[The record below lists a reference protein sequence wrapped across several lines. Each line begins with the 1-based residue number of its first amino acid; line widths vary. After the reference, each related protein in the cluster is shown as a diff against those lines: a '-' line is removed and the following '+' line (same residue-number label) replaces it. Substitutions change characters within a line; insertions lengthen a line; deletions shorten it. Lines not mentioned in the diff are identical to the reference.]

1 MKSTPVWRIVW
12 KGDKMKLSLKRVAY
26 MTYFVALALAFAVL
40 YYGSYY
46 YALKYMTS
54 DDIITKDKLVQDNP
68 AADHANTGDNMNE
81 VNAEID
87 LVITTKT
94 TYVEESYNIDTDELS
109 KETITPP
116 IEVLGYNRQQLI
128 DYLTTYMSKN
138 TDETLVNIQLVSF
151 SSNSVVVRKTIRVV
165 EKKYYYYVTV
175 EDDMISIY
183 KADRKTKYF
192 DTGIEIEEIEEK
204 DRERLKEGFYIEDI
218 HELYNYLESIT
229 S

>member
-12 KGDKMKLSLKRVAY
+12 EGDKMKLSLKRVAY
-26 MTYFVALALAFAVL
+26 MTYFVALALTFAVI

-54 DDIITKDKLVQDNP
+54 DNIITKDKLVQDNP
-68 AADHANTGDNMNE
+68 AVEHASIGNE
-81 VNAEID
+81 TNQVNAEID
-87 LVITTKT
+87 LVVTTKT
-94 TYVEESYNIDTDELS
+94 NYVEESYNIDTDELS
-109 KETITPP
+109 NETITPP

-151 SSNSVVVRKTIRVV
+151 SSDSVVIRKTIRVV
-165 EKKYYYYVTV
+165 EKNYYYFVTV
-175 EDDMISIY
+175 EDNKISVY

-192 DTGIEIEEIEEK
+192 DTGIEIDEIEEK
-204 DRERLKEGFYIEDI
+204 DRERLIDGFYIEDI

>member
-1 MKSTPVWRIVW
+1 MKSTPAWRIVW
-12 KGDKMKLSLKRVAY
+12 EGDKMKLSLKRVAY
-26 MTYFVALALAFAVL
+26 MTYFVALALTFAVI

-54 DDIITKDKLVQDNP
+54 DNIITKDDLVQDNP
-68 AADHANTGDNMNE
+68 AVDHASTGNDTNQ

-87 LVITTKT
+87 LIITTKT
-94 TYVEESYNIDTDELS
+94 NYVEESYNIDTDELS
-109 KETITPP
+109 NETITPP
-116 IEVLGYNRQQLI
+116 IDVLGYNRQQLI

-151 SSNSVVVRKTIRVV
+151 SSDSVVIRKTIRVV
-165 EKKYYYYVTV
+165 EKKYNYFVTV
-175 EDDMISIY
+175 EDNKISVY

-192 DTGIEIEEIEEK
+192 DTGIEIDEIEKK
-204 DRERLKEGFYIEDI
+204 DRERLIDGFYIEDI

>member
-1 MKSTPVWRIVW
+1 
-12 KGDKMKLSLKRVAY
+12 MKLSLKRAAY
-26 MTYFVALALAFAVL
+26 VTYFVALAMTFAVL

-54 DDIITKDKLVQDNP
+54 DNIITREQLQEENPGMNYSDLDN
-68 AADHANTGDNMNE
+68 TVNE
-81 VNAEID
+81 VNAEMD
-87 LVITTKT
+87 YVITNKT
-94 TYVEESYNIDTDELS
+94 NYVEESYNIDTDELL

-151 SSNSVVVRKTIRVV
+151 SADSVVVRKTIRTV
-165 EKKYYYYVTV
+165 EKKYYYYVMV
-175 EDDMISIY
+175 EDGMISVY
-183 KADRKTKYF
+183 KADKKTKYF
-192 DTGIEIEEIEEK
+192 DTGIGIDEIDEEDK
-204 DRERLKEGFYIEDI
+204 TRLTEGFYIEDI